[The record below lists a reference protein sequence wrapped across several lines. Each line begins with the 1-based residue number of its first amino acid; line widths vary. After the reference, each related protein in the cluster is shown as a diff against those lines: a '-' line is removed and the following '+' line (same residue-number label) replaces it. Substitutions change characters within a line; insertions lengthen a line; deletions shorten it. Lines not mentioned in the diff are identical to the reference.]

1 MNIHVS
7 NLSYNLID
15 SDLRK
20 MFAAFGEVN
29 SAVIVRDKYNGRS
42 KGTAF
47 VDMNSSLQ
55 GAQAILGLHNSTID
69 GKRISVSAIEYDP
82 TRFKN

>member
-7 NLSYNLID
+7 NLSFNLID
-15 SDLRK
+15 ADLRR
-20 MFAAFGEVN
+20 MFSAFGEVN

-47 VDMNSSLQ
+47 VDMNNSLQ
-55 GAQAILGLHNSTID
+55 AAQAILGLHNSTVD
-69 GKRISVSAIEYDP
+69 GKRISVSEIEYDP
-82 TRFKN
+82 TRYQN